1 MRVLVVESNLAVVQ
15 VLSDFVKIC
24 GHVADDTYS
33 GREAIGRLQRDRYE
47 VVITDSEIVSVDGVE
62 LCRFIKSNFQDVLVI
77 GMSGY
82 LSTLRDFEDAGAD
95 LCLAKPFAFSKLK
108 VVLDSIAASP
118 DLAGSPPAL

>member
-108 VVLDSIAASP
+108 VVLDSMTSQP
-118 DLAGSPPAL
+118 DAPGSPTVI

>member
-1 MRVLVVESNLAVVQ
+1 MRVLVVESNVAVAQ
-15 VLSDFVKIC
+15 VLSDFVKLC

-82 LSTLRDFEDAGAD
+82 LSTLRNFADAGAD
-95 LCLAKPFAFSKLK
+95 LCLAKAFAFSKLR
-108 VVLDSIAASP
+108 VVLDSMAASP
-118 DLAGSPPAL
+118 DIPGPPPAL

>member
-1 MRVLVVESNLAVVQ
+1 MRVLVVESNVAVVQ
-15 VLSDFVKIC
+15 VLSDFVRIC
-24 GHVADDTYS
+24 GHVADDTFS

-62 LCRFIKSNFQDVLVI
+62 LCRFIKSNFQGVLVI

-108 VVLDSIAASP
+108 VVLDSMALSP
-118 DLAGSPPAL
+118 DLAGAPPAL

>member
-108 VVLDSIAASP
+108 VVLDSMALSP
-118 DLAGSPPAL
+118 DRAGAPPAR

>member
-1 MRVLVVESNLAVVQ
+1 MRVLVVESNIAVVQ
-15 VLSDFVKIC
+15 VLADFVKIC
-24 GHVADDTYS
+24 GHVADDTYN

-47 VVITDSEIVSVDGVE
+47 VVITDSEIISVDGVE

-108 VVLDSIAASP
+108 AVLDSMALSP
-118 DLAGSPPAL
+118 DLAGSPPAF

>member
-24 GHVADDTYS
+24 GHITEDTYS
-33 GREAIGRLQRDRYE
+33 GREAICRLQRDRYE

-95 LCLAKPFAFSKLK
+95 LCLAKPFAFSRLK
-108 VVLDSIAASP
+108 VVFDSMAASP
-118 DLAGSPPAL
+118 NRPESPPAL